1 MHGLFVQ
8 QGSQPIASS
17 TAKTSSLLKH
27 SATMQGDSPRL
38 ALEQTS
44 NVKDKQFGIDKTV
57 LVATIPPAMTH
68 ERLVSVE
75 TMRVIVRG
83 DSNSDGCSLF
93 YQWTVPECCQL
104 PFDGSVE
111 ECGREALKHVSN
123 ALT

>member
-8 QGSQPIASS
+8 QGSQPIASA

-44 NVKDKQFGIDKTV
+44 NVKDKQFGVDKTA

-68 ERLVSVE
+68 ERLASTGVAIM
-75 TMRVIVRG
+75 TICG
-83 DSNSDGCSLF
+83 DSNSDGYFLL
-93 YQWTVPECCQL
+93 YQWIVPECCQL
-104 PFDGSVE
+104 PFNGSVE
-111 ECGREALKHVSN
+111 ECGREAL
-123 ALT
+123 